1 MSSINIRV
9 NNINREYYLEDYS
22 SGIALEDIVKDI
34 EAEYNGYITIA
45 NINNKLRE
53 LSYEVKEDCNIEFL
67 DTTNSDGSRVY
78 FRTMSFIFIMACN
91 ELFNKARVTIEHS
104 LSKGLYCEV
113 HTDTSLQEFDI
124 KNIKNKM
131 KDIIY
136 KDYKIEKISTTKSNA
151 INIFEIYGMY

>member
-53 LSYEVKEDCNIEFL
+53 LSYEVKEDCI
-67 DTTNSDGSRVY
+67 
-78 FRTMSFIFIMACN
+78 
-91 ELFNKARVTIEHS
+91 
-104 LSKGLYCEV
+104 
-113 HTDTSLQEFDI
+113 
-124 KNIKNKM
+124 
-131 KDIIY
+131 
-136 KDYKIEKISTTKSNA
+136 
-151 INIFEIYGMY
+151 